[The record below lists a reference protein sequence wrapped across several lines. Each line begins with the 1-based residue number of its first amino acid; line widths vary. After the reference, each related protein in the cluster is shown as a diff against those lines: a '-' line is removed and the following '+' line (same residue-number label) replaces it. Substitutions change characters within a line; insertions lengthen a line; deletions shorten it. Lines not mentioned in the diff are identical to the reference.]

1 MLKRL
6 KQEFL
11 LDPDVIF
18 LNHGSFGACPRP
30 VFETY
35 RRWQAELE
43 RQPVE
48 FLGRRLNDPCD
59 EAPAPVSASDAGFIR
74 RPNRHGGGGVLSR
87 PTTVQPRNRTAA

>member
-1 MLKRL
+1 MSKHL

-18 LNHGSFGACPRP
+18 LNHGSLGACPRP

-35 RRWQAELE
+35 QRWQAELE

-48 FLGRRLNDPCD
+48 FLGRRFNDLMK
-59 EAPAPVSASDAGFIR
+59 EKSHFILGKT
-74 RPNRHGGGGVLSR
+74 GGE
-87 PTTVQPRNRTAA
+87 PRFVV

>member
-1 MLKRL
+1 MSKHL

-35 RRWQAELE
+35 QRWQAELE

-48 FLGRRLNDPCD
+48 ILGRRLNDPRPRRARRW
-59 EAPAPVSASDAGFIR
+59 APR
-74 RPNRHGGGGVLSR
+74 RGR
-87 PTTVQPRNRTAA
+87 PGRPGAH